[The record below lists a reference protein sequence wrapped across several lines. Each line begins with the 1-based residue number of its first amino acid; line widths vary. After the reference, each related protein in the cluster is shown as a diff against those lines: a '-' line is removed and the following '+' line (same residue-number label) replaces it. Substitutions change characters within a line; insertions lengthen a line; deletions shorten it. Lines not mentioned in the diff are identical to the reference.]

1 MNSFAQFANERVS
14 NAKVLISIVRKCG
27 KRVLQTNCFA
37 TYLLM
42 FALMV
47 NMPLLHG
54 KQMLD
59 RCG

>member
-1 MNSFAQFANERVS
+1 MNSFAQFANERVL

-27 KRVLQTNCFA
+27 KIVLQTNCFA

-47 NMPLLHG
+47 NMPFLHG
-54 KQMLD
+54 EQMLD
-59 RCG
+59 KCG